1 MNIHLQDVGELSLA
15 ARYESL
21 IRLSQVL
28 DIFRTAD
35 RLCNFVV
42 AELEGVV
49 HCDVIGITKFDKQTT
64 EVTWLMLDV
73 KTHNLNAKP
82 IAWDG
87 TVSQLVFESQQPLVI
102 ADVDREE
109 GCPASMERL
118 RQMGIRSVC
127 VFPLKT
133 PVRRIGAI
141 YFGRCYPDAFPEEE
155 VRFLSL
161 VAGTIGMAVGSAL
174 CFEATQRVQAEL
186 SHEKSRLKLLLDL
199 TNSLGSSE
207 RLDIQLLKIAVSL
220 RQIMRSDIAGV
231 ILPEAGTE
239 RLRASA
245 FDSSER
251 AAISEAEALP
261 YFDSVSREVCHAG
274 TPWSGRTDDLPP
286 QWLRDPSK
294 QTAACIKT
302 ICLFPL
308 VSRSCTVG
316 VLELGR
322 VVENTFTRDDL
333 ALLGE
338 VARQVA
344 IALENT
350 LAYDR
355 IADLKDKLVQE
366 KLYLE
371 DELHRE
377 FIGAEIVG
385 ESVALRRVL
394 QKVEI
399 VAPTDSIV
407 LISGETGT
415 GKELIARALHKLSS
429 RRTSAFVKLN
439 CAAIPLG
446 LLESELFG
454 HEKGAF
460 TGAVAK
466 RIGRFELANHG
477 TLFLD
482 EIGEVPLEVQPKL
495 LHVLQEQEFER
506 LGSSHTTRTDA
517 RLIVAT
523 NRDLATMVENMEFRS
538 DLFYR
543 INVVPIYVP
552 PLRER
557 AEDIPLLVRYFVQR
571 FAKRLRK
578 NLETIPTETM
588 NALCHYRW
596 PGNIRELQNVLERAV
611 ILSPGSVLEIPLGDI
626 LPAEERSPQ
635 DRDGTLLELERKHIL
650 AVLEDTNWVVAGKN
664 GAAARLG
671 LKRSTLQSRMQKL
684 GISRP
689 PK

>member
-1 MNIHLQDVGELSLA
+1 M
-15 ARYESL
+15 
-21 IRLSQVL
+21 
-28 DIFRTAD
+28 
-35 RLCNFVV
+35 
-42 AELEGVV
+42 
-49 HCDVIGITKFDKQTT
+49 
-64 EVTWLMLDV
+64 
-73 KTHNLNAKP
+73 
-82 IAWDG
+82 
-87 TVSQLVFESQQPLVI
+87 
-102 ADVDREE
+102 
-109 GCPASMERL
+109 
-118 RQMGIRSVC
+118 
-127 VFPLKT
+127 
-133 PVRRIGAI
+133 
-141 YFGRCYPDAFPEEE
+141 
-155 VRFLSL
+155 
-161 VAGTIGMAVGSAL
+161 
-174 CFEATQRVQAEL
+174 
-186 SHEKSRLKLLLDL
+186 
-199 TNSLGSSE
+199 
-207 RLDIQLLKIAVSL
+207 
-220 RQIMRSDIAGV
+220 
-231 ILPEAGTE
+231 
-239 RLRASA
+239 
-245 FDSSER
+245 
-251 AAISEAEALP
+251 
-261 YFDSVSREVCHAG
+261 
-274 TPWSGRTDDLPP
+274 
-286 QWLRDPSK
+286 
-294 QTAACIKT
+294 
-302 ICLFPL
+302 
-308 VSRSCTVG
+308 
-316 VLELGR
+316 
-322 VVENTFTRDDL
+322 
-333 ALLGE
+333 LGE

-377 FIGAEIVG
+377 LIGAEIVE

-523 NRDLATMVENMEFRS
+523 NRDLAAMVENMEFRS

-588 NALCHYRW
+588 NALCNYRW

-611 ILSPGSVLEIPLGDI
+611 ILSSGSVLEIPLGDI
-626 LPAEERSPQ
+626 LPAEEHPHRTGMVPCWSRNESTSWLFSKTPTGFS
-635 DRDGTLLELERKHIL
+635 RERMGRRHVL
-650 AVLEDTNWVVAGKN
+650 A
-664 GAAARLG
+664 
-671 LKRSTLQSRMQKL
+671 
-684 GISRP
+684 
-689 PK
+689 